1 MRLKPNLK
9 KCLITPYGVLQH
21 ISKSAV
27 VIFLLICQPAFAERP
42 TVLALGDSLT
52 QGYGLA
58 QDDGFVP
65 QLMQWLA
72 EHDTPAHIINAGVS
86 GDTTAG
92 GLARVEWSLTED
104 VDAMI
109 VALGSN
115 DMLRGI
121 SPDDIYRNM
130 ESILKIGQQRGLRLM
145 IIGVRASGNF
155 GPIYKQD
162 FDAIFPKL
170 ANAYHA
176 EYVVHFFENLLDPTQ
191 PSQPA
196 IKYLQGD
203 RMHPNKKGV
212 RKAVETIGPIVQQL
226 ISEQ

>member
-1 MRLKPNLK
+1 MRLKPYS
-9 KCLITPYGVLQH
+9 KCLTTPYEVLQNF
-21 ISKSAV
+21 SKSAV
-27 VIFLLICQPAFAERP
+27 LIFFLICQPAFAERP
-42 TVLALGDSLT
+42 TVLVLGDSLT

-58 QDDGFVP
+58 QHDGFVP
-65 QLMQWLA
+65 QLMQWLS
-72 EHDTPAHIINAGVS
+72 DQGTPAHIINAGVS

-92 GLARVEWSLTED
+92 GLERVEWSLAEG

-121 SPDDIYRNM
+121 APDDSYRNI
-130 ESILKIGQQRGLRLM
+130 ENILKIGQRGGVRLM

-155 GPIYKQD
+155 GPIYKKD

-170 ANAYHA
+170 AKIYQA
-176 EYVVHFFENLLDPTQ
+176 EYVGHFFEGLMDPSQ

-196 IKYLQGD
+196 LKYLQRD
-203 RMHPNKKGV
+203 RMHPNRKGV
-212 RKAVETIGPIVQQL
+212 QKVVKTIGTTVQQL
-226 ISEQ
+226 IAEH

>member
-1 MRLKPNLK
+1 M
-9 KCLITPYGVLQH
+9 
-21 ISKSAV
+21 

-65 QLMQWLA
+65 QLMQWLG
-72 EHDTPAHIINAGVS
+72 EHDTPAHINNAGVS
-86 GDTTAG
+86 GDNTAG

-170 ANAYHA
+170 ANTYHA
-176 EYVVHFFENLLDPTQ
+176 EYAVHFFENLLDPTQ

-226 ISEQ
+226 ISE

>member
-9 KCLITPYGVLQH
+9 KCLTTPYGVLQH

-65 QLMQWLA
+65 QLMQWLG

-115 DMLRGI
+115 DMLRGT

-130 ESILKIGQQRGLRLM
+130 ESILQIGQQRGLRLM

-170 ANAYHA
+170 ANVYHA
-176 EYVVHFFENLLDPTQ
+176 EYAVHFFENLLDPTQ

-226 ISEQ
+226 ISE

>member
-1 MRLKPNLK
+1 M
-9 KCLITPYGVLQH
+9 
-21 ISKSAV
+21 
-27 VIFLLICQPAFAERP
+27 VIFLSICQPAFAERP

-170 ANAYHA
+170 ANTYHA
-176 EYVVHFFENLLDPTQ
+176 EYAVHFFENLLDSTQ
-191 PSQPA
+191 QSQPA

-226 ISEQ
+226 ISE

>member
-9 KCLITPYGVLQH
+9 KCLTTPYGVLQH

-27 VIFLLICQPAFAERP
+27 IIFLLVCQPAFAERP

-170 ANAYHA
+170 ANVYHA
-176 EYVVHFFENLLDPTQ
+176 EYAVHFFENLLDPTR

-226 ISEQ
+226 ISE

>member
-9 KCLITPYGVLQH
+9 KCLTTPYGVLQH

-130 ESILKIGQQRGLRLM
+130 ESILQIGQQRGLRLM

-170 ANAYHA
+170 ANVYHA
-176 EYVVHFFENLLDPTQ
+176 EYAVHFFENLLDPTQ

>member
-9 KCLITPYGVLQH
+9 KCLTTPYGVLQH

-65 QLMQWLA
+65 QLMQWLG

-170 ANAYHA
+170 ANVYHA
-176 EYVVHFFENLLDPTQ
+176 EYAVHFFENLLDPTQ

>member
-9 KCLITPYGVLQH
+9 KCLTTPYGVLQH

-121 SPDDIYRNM
+121 SPDDIYGNM

-176 EYVVHFFENLLDPTQ
+176 EYAVHFFENLLDPIQ

-196 IKYLQGD
+196 IKYLQAD

-226 ISEQ
+226 ISE

>member
-1 MRLKPNLK
+1 MRLKLNLQE
-9 KCLITPYGVLQH
+9 CLTTPYGVLQH
-21 ISKSAV
+21 ISKTTV
-27 VIFLLICQPAFAERP
+27 IIFLLICQPAFAERP

-58 QDDGFVP
+58 HDDGFVP
-65 QLMQWLA
+65 QLTQWLA
-72 EHDTPAHIINAGVS
+72 EHDTPANIINAGVS

-92 GLARVEWSLTED
+92 GLERVEWSLTED

-121 SPDDIYRNM
+121 FPDEIYRNM

-155 GPIYKQD
+155 GPVYKQD

-170 ANAYHA
+170 AKTYHA
-176 EYVVHFFENLLDPTQ
+176 EYSVHFFENLLDPKH
-191 PSQPA
+191 PNQPA
-196 IKYLQGD
+196 IEYLQGD
-203 RMHPNKKGV
+203 LMHPNKKGV
-212 RKAVETIGPIVQQL
+212 LKAIETIGPIVQQL
-226 ISEQ
+226 ISQ

>member
-9 KCLITPYGVLQH
+9 KCLTTPYGVLQH

-121 SPDDIYRNM
+121 SPADIYRNM

-170 ANAYHA
+170 ANVYHA
-176 EYVVHFFENLLDPTQ
+176 EYAVHFFENLLDPTQ
-191 PSQPA
+191 PSQSA

-212 RKAVETIGPIVQQL
+212 RKAVESIGPIVQQL
-226 ISEQ
+226 ISE

>member
-9 KCLITPYGVLQH
+9 KCLTTPYGVLQH

-65 QLMQWLA
+65 QLMQWLG

-170 ANAYHA
+170 ANTYHA
-176 EYVVHFFENLLDPTQ
+176 EYAVHFFENLLDPTQ

-226 ISEQ
+226 ISE

>member
-9 KCLITPYGVLQH
+9 KCLTTPYGVLQH

-65 QLMQWLA
+65 QLMQWLG

-170 ANAYHA
+170 ANVYHA
-176 EYVVHFFENLLDPTQ
+176 EYAVHFFENLLDPTQ

-226 ISEQ
+226 ISE

>member
-9 KCLITPYGVLQH
+9 KCLTTPYGVLQH

-27 VIFLLICQPAFAERP
+27 VIFLSICQPAFAERP

-170 ANAYHA
+170 ANTYHA
-176 EYVVHFFENLLDPTQ
+176 EYAVHFFENLLDSTQ
-191 PSQPA
+191 QSQPA

-226 ISEQ
+226 ISE

>member
-1 MRLKPNLK
+1 MRLKPYLK
-9 KCLITPYGVLQH
+9 KCLTTPYGVLQR
-21 ISKSAV
+21 ISKSAAI
-27 VIFLLICQPAFAERP
+27 IFLLIGQPVFAERP

-58 QDDGFVP
+58 HDDGFVP

-72 EHDTPAHIINAGVS
+72 DHETPAHIINAGVS

-121 SPDDIYRNM
+121 APDDIYSNI
-130 ESILKIGQQRGLRLM
+130 ESILRIGQQRGLRLM

-155 GPIYKQD
+155 GPVYREN

-170 ANAYHA
+170 AKTYQA
-176 EYVVHFFENLLDPTQ
+176 EYAEHFFENLLDPTQ
-191 PSQPA
+191 PNQPA
-196 IKYLQGD
+196 IKYLQRD
-203 RMHPNKKGV
+203 RMHPNKQGV
-212 RKAVETIGPIVQQL
+212 RKAIETIGPIVQQL
-226 ISEQ
+226 ISEY